1 MKETLT
7 IANFTC
13 VCQTILFLEEYSC
26 LLKIVLWRWWLA
38 ASLQGS
44 TCTLCCSMTC
54 HTWWWRGGIPPCW
67 TLRVIIRGASPS
79 AWTRKK
85 ADEIPSFGMM
95 TRPLFRSALDVAAT
109 VSIALRIHPP
119 VKLYMSS
126 QCAQLH
132 TTCSTFEL
140 PRVYPFHSRAYKT
153 CILHGL
159 VMVCSY
165 WNSSKRF
172 FILTDFCVN
181 KKVNAIS
188 AYY

>member
-1 MKETLT
+1 MLT
-7 IANFTC
+7 ENSSMEMMISR
-13 VCQTILFLEEYSC
+13 Q
-26 LLKIVLWRWWLA
+26 LK
-38 ASLQGS
+38 QGS
-44 TCTLCCSMTC
+44 TCTLCCCMTC

-67 TLRVIIRGASPS
+67 TLRVIIRRFTISVNSEKGRWDSIFRNDDKTTFPQ
-79 AWTRKK
+79 
-85 ADEIPSFGMM
+85 
-95 TRPLFRSALDVAAT
+95 RPWRGRYSVNRS
-109 VSIALRIHPP
+109 SHSPP

-159 VMVCSY
+159 VRVCSD

-172 FILTDFCVN
+172 FILTDFRVN